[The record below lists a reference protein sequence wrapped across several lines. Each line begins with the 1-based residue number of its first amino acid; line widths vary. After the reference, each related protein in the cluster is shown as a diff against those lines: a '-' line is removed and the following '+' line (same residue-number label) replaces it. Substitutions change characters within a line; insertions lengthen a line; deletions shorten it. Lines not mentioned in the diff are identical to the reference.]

1 VVRHRGNFGNTTI
14 SGPKGIEMPKY
25 LLTGSYNSEGV
36 KGLMAEGGTSR
47 RTQAYAVVE
56 SLGGKIESF
65 YYAFGSDD
73 LYSIVDFPDVA
84 SALAA
89 AGSVSSSGKVSAK
102 LTPLIT
108 AEEMDAAAA
117 KSKTAQYRAPGA

>member
-1 VVRHRGNFGNTTI
+1 
-14 SGPKGIEMPKY
+14 MPKY
-25 LLTGSYNSEGV
+25 LITGSYSAEGV
-36 KGLMAEGGTSR
+36 KGLMAEGGTER
-47 RTQAYAVVE
+47 KKQAYAVVE

-73 LYSIVDFPDVA
+73 LYSFVDFPDVA

-89 AGSVSSSGKVSAK
+89 AGTISSSGKVSAK

-108 AEEMDAAAA
+108 AEEMDAGAA
-117 KSKTAQYRAPGA
+117 KSKNSKWRAPGA